1 MKLGPDIEQS
11 LIGLSRVRPKPSG
24 EKRAKGSADL
34 EFLDNEK
41 LVIIPMMMDGKVT
54 AHRID

>member
-1 MKLGPDIEQS
+1 MGGALFRIHPDGAADQ
-11 LIGLSRVRPKPSG
+11 LMDLNQ
-24 EKRAKGSADL
+24 GSADL
-34 EFLDNEK
+34 EFLESEK